1 MLINLSNHPSNQW
14 SGKQFKAA
22 TKKFKSVYDLPFP
35 HISPKANSK
44 QVELKA
50 KKYYEKILSL
60 LKSSKD
66 KSNAVHLM
74 GEMTFVFQ
82 LTQVLKKNN
91 IKVIASTTDRIV
103 EEKNGKK
110 IVTFN
115 FVRFREY

>member
-14 SGKQFKAA
+14 SDKQFKTAI
-22 TKKFKSVYDLPFP
+22 KKFKSVYDLPFP

-44 QVELKA
+44 QVKIKA
-50 KKYYEKILSL
+50 GKYFERVLRI

-74 GEMTFVFQ
+74 GELTFVYQ
-82 LTQVLKKNN
+82 LTQMLKRKN
-91 IKVIASTTDRIV
+91 ITVIASTTDRIV
-103 EEKNGKK
+103 DEQNEKK